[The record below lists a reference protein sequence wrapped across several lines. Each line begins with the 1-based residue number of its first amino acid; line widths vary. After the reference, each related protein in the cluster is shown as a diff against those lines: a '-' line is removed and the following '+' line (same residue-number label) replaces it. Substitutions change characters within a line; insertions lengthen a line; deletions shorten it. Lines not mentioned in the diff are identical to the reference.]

1 MNSLS
6 GESMKKAGLSI
17 LVLVMI
23 FLTGC
28 MNFSHLVH
36 DPAEEAFVKASLR
49 KATENEARGDYFE
62 ALKHYK
68 IALTMDSSNPDA
80 AEGRNRVE
88 TFLKNSA
95 EESYRRG
102 LEAQKQGRYD
112 EAQREFLTALRL
124 RQGYPEALEK
134 ITSRNETVVKGHIVH
149 RIRPGES
156 LSQLALAYYG
166 DPEKYPIIARYN
178 NLRDARLIRVG
189 QEILIPEPSVGHP
202 SSGASARIS
211 RDPQRR
217 NQAAEASTEEV
228 DPVSVYS
235 EQGIELFEEK
245 RFEEALAEFKKVLTA
260 RPKDSVAREYS
271 YQSSFEIAMAF
282 FGNGEYLAARD
293 QFKESQDYKSDCPKC
308 DLYVRKSED
317 LYKEVHYKKGMQHYG
332 KEQLT
337 EAIMEWEMV
346 RNLDP
351 NYKRVGDYIQKAKEL
366 MNKLEYLK
374 MELEERG
381 TSTEQSYLLLNK
393 T

>member
-1 MNSLS
+1 MISQS
-6 GESMKKAGLSI
+6 GESMKKTGLSI

-23 FLTGC
+23 SLTGC
-28 MNFSHLVH
+28 VNFSQLVH
-36 DPAEEAFVKASLR
+36 DPAEEVFVKDHLR
-49 KATENEARGDYFE
+49 KATENETRGDYLE

-88 TFLKNSA
+88 THLKYSA
-95 EESYRRG
+95 EERYRRG

-124 RQGYPEALEK
+124 RPDYPEALEK
-134 ITSRNETVVKGHIVH
+134 ITSQKETEVKGHIVH

-156 LSQLALAYYG
+156 LSQLALIYYG

-178 NLRDARLIRVG
+178 NLRDAKLIRVG
-189 QEILIPEPSVGHP
+189 QEILIPEPSVGQP
-202 SSGASARIS
+202 SGGASARVS

-217 NQAAEASTEEV
+217 HQAAETSTEEV
-228 DPVSVYS
+228 DPVSVYR
-235 EQGIELFEEK
+235 EQGIELFQEK
-245 RFEEALAEFKKVLTA
+245 RFEEALAEFKKVLAA
-260 RPKDSVAREYS
+260 RPKDIVAREYS
-271 YQSSFEIAMAF
+271 YQSSFEIAMTF

-293 QFKESQDYKSDCPKC
+293 QFKESQEYKSDCPKC

-317 LYKEVHYKKGMQHYG
+317 LYKEMHYKKGMQHYG

-346 RNLDP
+346 ENLDP

-374 MELEERG
+374 MELEERS
-381 TSTEQSYLLLNK
+381 TRTEQSHLLLSN

>member
-1 MNSLS
+1 MR
-6 GESMKKAGLSI
+6 KTGLSI
-17 LVLVMI
+17 LVLLV
-23 FLTGC
+23 LLLAGC
-28 MNFSHLVH
+28 ISLSHRVH
-36 DPAEEAFVKASLR
+36 EPAEEGFVRVHLHKAAESER
-49 KATENEARGDYFE
+49 RGDSLE

-68 IALTMDSSNPDA
+68 IALTIDSANPEA

-102 LEAQKQGRYD
+102 LEAQREGRHD

-124 RQGYPEALEK
+124 RPGYPEALEK
-134 ITSRNETVVKGHIVH
+134 ITSRKEAAVRGHTVH

-156 LSQLALAYYG
+156 LSQIALVYYG

-178 NLRDARLIRVG
+178 NLRDAGLIRVG
-189 QEILIPEPSVGHP
+189 QEILIPEPSVANP
-202 SSGASARIS
+202 SGGASLKIS
-211 RDPQRR
+211 REPQRR
-217 NQAAEASTEEV
+217 AQVAEAAPEEM
-228 DPVSVYS
+228 DPVSVYR

-245 RFEEALAEFKKVLTA
+245 RFEEALAEFKKVLTV

-271 YQSSFEIAMAF
+271 YQSSFEIAMALL
-282 FGNGEYLAARD
+282 GNGEYLAARD

-308 DLYVRKSED
+308 DAYVKKSED
-317 LYKEVHYKKGMQHYG
+317 LYKETHYKKGMQHYG

-351 NYKRVGDYIQKAKEL
+351 NYKRVSDYIQKAKEL
-366 MNKLEYLK
+366 QNKLEYLK
-374 MELEERG
+374 MELEERS
-381 TSTEQSYLLLNK
+381 TSNEESYLLLNR

>member
-1 MNSLS
+1 MISQS
-6 GESMKKAGLSI
+6 GESMKKTGLSI

-28 MNFSHLVH
+28 MNFGHLVR
-36 DPAEEAFVKASLR
+36 DPAEEVFVTVHLR
-49 KATENEARGDYFE
+49 KATESETRGDYLE

-68 IALTMDSSNPDA
+68 IALTMDSSNPVA

-88 TFLKNSA
+88 TLLKNSA

-112 EAQREFLTALRL
+112 DAQREFLTALRL
-124 RQGYPEALEK
+124 RPGYPEALEK
-134 ITSRNETVVKGHIVH
+134 ITSRKETEVKGHIVH

-156 LSQLALAYYG
+156 LSQLALTYYG

-178 NLRDARLIRVG
+178 NLRDAKLIRVG
-189 QEILIPEPSVGHP
+189 QEILIPEPSVGHL
-202 SSGASARIS
+202 SGGASARVS

-217 NQAAEASTEEV
+217 QQGAETSTEEV
-228 DPVSVYS
+228 DPVSVYR
-235 EQGIELFEEK
+235 EQGIELFQEK
-245 RFEEALAEFKKVLTA
+245 RFEEALAEFEKVLTA
-260 RPKDSVAREYS
+260 RPKDVVAREYS
-271 YQSSFEIAMAF
+271 YQASFEIAMAF
-282 FGNGEYLAARD
+282 FENGEYLAARD

-308 DLYVRKSED
+308 DDYVRKSED
-317 LYKEVHYKKGMQHYG
+317 LYKEMHYKKGMQHYG

-346 RNLDP
+346 KNLDP
-351 NYKRVGDYIQKAKEL
+351 NYKRVGDYIKKAKEL

-374 MELEERG
+374 MELEERS
-381 TSTEQSYLLLNK
+381 TSTEQSHLFLNK